1 MYNLPAICD
10 NCSNVFPSGFSG
22 GSGVTMITLNS
33 KSGPCPY
40 CGAMGSV
47 PNGIYKIINEVEAI
61 LQIDYGK
68 DVYKLQRILNTT
80 NQNESL
86 KSIEK
91 KIKNETPQYE
101 GIIETIEYLFTKT
114 KNTFAAIGIVSAIV
128 FGILSTYNS
137 QLPNE
142 EHDKKDDIIHE
153 QRKIIED
160 YKNLNEEYK
169 EKKKDKDQKEE

>member
-40 CGAMGSV
+40 CGGMGSV
-47 PNGIYKIINEVEAI
+47 PNGIYQIISEVEAI
-61 LQIDYGK
+61 LQTDNGK

-80 NQNESL
+80 NQNESI

-91 KIKNETPQYE
+91 KIKKETPQYE
-101 GIIETIEYLFTKT
+101 GIIEAIEYFFTKT

-128 FGILSTYNS
+128 FGILSTYENQQS
-137 QLPNE
+137 KE
-142 EHDKKDDIIHE
+142 EYDKKDDIIHE